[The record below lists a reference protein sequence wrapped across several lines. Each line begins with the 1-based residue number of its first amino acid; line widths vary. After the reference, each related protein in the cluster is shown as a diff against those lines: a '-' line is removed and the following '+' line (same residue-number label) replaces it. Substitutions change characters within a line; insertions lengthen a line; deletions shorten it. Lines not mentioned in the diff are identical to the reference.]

1 MIYFD
6 NAATTFPKP
15 MSVKSA
21 VDKALLHYGANP
33 GRSGHDLAAKTAE
46 QVYNVRVKAA
56 QFFGAQNEEQVVFTQ
71 NCTYALNTVIKGLL
85 HQGDHVI
92 TSDMEHN
99 SVMRPLYSLRSKGI
113 TYSCAQTFYDDEQT
127 VHAFRCLIQ
136 DNTRA
141 IIVMHGSNVFGI
153 KLPIEKLS
161 KLAKEFGLFF
171 VVDAAQTA
179 GTEPIHITDMGID
192 FLCTAGHKGLYGPTG
207 TGLMIT
213 PCGKYLSPLVE
224 GGTGSAS
231 KDLEQPKFMPDCFE
245 SGTINSMGVIGLGA
259 GLDFIKKR
267 GIEKIARYETTVA
280 RCLYDH
286 ICQEDGVLLYTPAPE
301 YGKNLPV
308 VSFNIEGLTSEE
320 TTAHLNKAGFALRG
334 GLHCAPTAHKKFQTQ
349 EIGTA
354 RVSVGAF
361 NTVEQANKLA
371 YTICKIAH
379 SVK

>member
-46 QVYNVRVKAA
+46 KVYDVRVKAA

-99 SVMRPLYSLRSKGI
+99 SVMRPLHSLRSKGI
-113 TYSCAQTFYDDEQT
+113 TYSCAQTSYDDEQT
-127 VHAFRCLIQ
+127 VSAFRSLIQ
-136 DNTRA
+136 VNTRA
-141 IIVMHGSNVFGI
+141 IIVMHGSNVFGM
-153 KLPIEKLS
+153 KLPIEKLA

-213 PCGKYLSPLVE
+213 SCGDCLSPLVE

-245 SGTINSMGVIGLGA
+245 SGTINTMGVIGLGA

-267 GIEKIARYETTVA
+267 GIEKIARYEITVA

-286 ICQEDGVLLYTPAPE
+286 IYHEDGVLLYTPAPE
-301 YGKNLPV
+301 QGKNLPV

-320 TTAHLNKAGFALRG
+320 TTARLNQAGFALRG
-334 GLHCAPTAHKKFQTQ
+334 GLHCAPTAHKKFHTQ
-349 EIGTA
+349 DIGTA